1 MGFSRQEYWSG
12 LPFPSPGTLPDP
24 GISCIAGRRLTF
36 WATRETLILRSI
48 PLKMPLAQ
56 VTLGNK
62 VLNKD
67 KQGVL
72 GLFKSWAA
80 LRLWYG
86 HLSWISLGDV
96 VAKPAS
102 RSPPSVSWS
111 ALHEAWPVESP
122 QRQVSTRELRG
133 SSDPCRKTSVQKHVC
148 VQLCLT
154 LSWPHGQSARLP
166 CLWDP
171 PGKKTRVHC
180 HSLLQGIFLTQ
191 ESNLGLLHLLHWQ
204 ALKLYHCTTWE
215 AHVQKKK
222 KTVLIPN
229 LEKSCICKMLPLCDQ
244 FVTS

>member
-1 MGFSRQEYWSG
+1 MSNSLQPHGILQARILEWVAVPYSRGSSW
-12 LPFPSPGTLPDP
+12 PRDWTLV
-24 GISCIAGRRLTF
+24 SCVAGRYF
-36 WATRETLILRSI
+36 IIWATRETLILRSI

-111 ALHEAWPVESP
+111 ALHEAWPVESS

-166 CLWDP
+166 CPWDP
-171 PGKKTRVHC
+171 PGKKTRVRC

-191 ESNLGLLHLLHWQ
+191 GSNLYLFHLLHWQ
-204 ALKLYHCTTWE
+204 AG
-215 AHVQKKK
+215 
-222 KTVLIPN
+222 
-229 LEKSCICKMLPLCDQ
+229 SLPLAPSGK
-244 FVTS
+244 FVYSFYASIE